1 MLGRRVGVNAKV
13 ATGERMSRPLFPGVT
28 NGDVTIARCP
38 HPEAVS
44 ESMTKQI
51 GFNLFE
57 MNTVGHI
64 SHGLWVHPENNRH
77 RFNDL
82 DFWTEHAKLL
92 EEGLFDAVF
101 LADVIGTYDGY
112 RAGPE
117 TALREAVQI
126 PSNDPLLLIP
136 AMAAVTKH
144 LAFAAT
150 FSTTYEPPFAFARRA
165 STLDHLTKGR
175 FGWNVVTSYLPNAA
189 RNFGLDD
196 EVAHDDRYGIAD
208 EYLDVL
214 YKLWEGSWDD
224 DAVIQDREARV
235 YTDPSKVRYIDHVGE
250 HFKVAGPHLS
260 QPSPQRTPVI
270 FQAGSS
276 DRGRAFAAKHAE
288 GVFVGGRSLEVYR
301 ENIADIRRQAALQGR
316 DPAHVKTYGSAVII
330 VGKDRAAAERKA
342 EQFREL
348 SRAEGY
354 LAHAG
359 GGGIDLAAY
368 PREAKV
374 SDILRAEARAG
385 RDNAQSG
392 RRFYPDDATVGQAL
406 DAVTRFDRDAFH
418 VVGSP
423 IEVADA
429 IEGWVDATD
438 IDGFNLRQFLTPGTA
453 EDFIEYVV
461 PELQRRGLYR
471 TAYAESTFRER
482 LFGAGNT
489 RLFDEHHGARYRGG
503 AHLQDVV
510 GEAGDGTGT
519 RTGTGNGEISEERGS

>member
-1 MLGRRVGVNAKV
+1 
-13 ATGERMSRPLFPGVT
+13 MS
-28 NGDVTIARCP
+28 NEI
-38 HPEAVS
+38 S
-44 ESMTKQI
+44 
-51 GFNLFE
+51 FNLFE

-64 SHGLWVHPENNRH
+64 SHGLWVHPANNRH

-82 DFWTEHAKLL
+82 DFWIEQAKLL
-92 EEGLFDAVF
+92 EAGLFDSVF
-101 LADVIGTYDGY
+101 LADVIGAYDGY
-112 RAGPE
+112 RDGPE

-126 PSNDPLLLIP
+126 PSNDPLLVIP

-150 FSTTYEPPFAFARRA
+150 FSTTYEPPFAFARRS

-189 RNFGLDD
+189 RNFGLAD
-196 EVAHDDRYGIAD
+196 EVGHDDRYELAD

-224 DAVIQDREARV
+224 DAVVIDRERRV
-235 YTDPSKVRYIDHVGE
+235 YTDPAKVRAIDHVGR
-250 HFKVAGPHLS
+250 HFSVAGPHLS

-288 GVFVGGRSLEVYR
+288 GVFVGGRDLGIYR
-301 ENIADIRRQAALQGR
+301 ENVADIRRLAQLHGR
-316 DPAHVKTYGSAVII
+316 DPSHIKTYASAVII
-330 VGKDRAAAERKA
+330 VGRDSDDAERKA
-342 EQFREL
+342 ENFREL
-348 SRAEGY
+348 SSAEGY

-359 GGGIDLAAY
+359 GAGIDLAAY
-368 PREAKV
+368 PKNAVIAE
-374 SDILRAEARAG
+374 ILRAEAKAG

-392 RRFYPDDATVGQAL
+392 RRQYTDTTTVGQAL
-406 DAVTRFDRDAFH
+406 EEVTRFDRGPFYVA
-418 VVGSP
+418 GSP
-423 IEVADA
+423 VQVADA
-429 IEGWVDATD
+429 IEGWVRDTGL
-438 IDGFNLRQFLTPGTA
+438 DGFNLRQFLTPGTA

-471 TAYAESTFRER
+471 TAYEESTFRER
-482 LFGAGNT
+482 LFGAGHT

-503 AHLQDVV
+503 RNLSEGAPV
-510 GEAGDGTGT
+510 G
-519 RTGTGNGEISEERGS
+519 